1 VTAGSYTTRVDILGG
16 SDATDEWGDPVEG
29 STVVFPDIPMS
40 ITETRQIVKTEGDP
54 QAVAIHYYT
63 ARCPRRYPITSNHRV
78 QDIKTGDIYS
88 IDYVNRPTNDPTGT
102 ADTRLDLRRV
112 T

>member
-1 VTAGSYTTRVDILGG
+1 
-16 SDATDEWGDPVEG
+16 
-29 STVVFPDIPMS
+29 MS

-63 ARCPRRYPITSNHRV
+63 ARCPRRYPITKDYRV
-78 QDIKTGDIYS
+78 EDLKTGDIYN

>member
-1 VTAGSYTTRVDILGG
+1 MTAGSYTTRVDVLGG
-16 SDATDEWGDPVEG
+16 ADTVDEWGDAVEG
-29 STVVFPDIPMS
+29 NVVDIPDVPMS

-63 ARCPRRYPITSNHRV
+63 ARCPRRYAITKSHRLL
-78 QDIKTGDIYS
+78 DLKTGDIYS
-88 IDYVNRPTNDPTGT
+88 IDYVNLPTNDPTGT